1 MMDAYNDFMYNER
14 DFLPDDYHVED
25 KEKLEM
31 LKKLGFLITDR
42 RGVNSAD
49 ELTENDMEV
58 WALDKIMNKEE
69 VKFMLSFEKKRVNKY
84 TVEQLAK
91 KNGISVEKAQSLC
104 DGLARTGILEYDY
117 EGKKGQRQYFI
128 PKFVVGSGEYM
139 MMNSKL
145 LEKVPE
151 IATLFNFTAQ
161 CCGPIAS
168 VVPPGGAG
176 LGMHVIPVEKAIES
190 ENKSVSVEHLSHW
203 LDKYEGKYAIDVCA
217 CRRQQRIRGE
227 GTGDIEGYFCIAVG
241 DMADYLVE
249 TGKDAR
255 YATKQE
261 VLDLLERSEKKGFVH
276 QITNLDGK
284 DKIVGICNC
293 SSGTCNALR
302 TSQLYNTPNM
312 SASAYRAHVDKDKC
326 VACGKCVEVC
336 PVGAAKLGQKLCK
349 KDGSTVEYPKAELPD
364 LVKWSTAKWN
374 YNYRD
379 DIKINC
385 YETGTAPCKT
395 ACPAHVAVQGYVQM
409 AAEGRYLDA
418 LKLIKQ
424 DNPFPAVCGAIC
436 NHRCEDRCT
445 RGTIDQPVAI
455 DEIKKFIAAR
465 ELNESERFIP
475 DCTNDEG
482 KQWDDLKIA
491 IIGAGPAGLTAAYY
505 LRTKGYPVTVFE
517 KEKEA
522 GGMLR
527 YGIPSFR
534 LEKDVIDAEISVMRQ
549 MGVEIRCGVEVG
561 KDVTLD
567 ELRKQGYKAFYV
579 AIGLQGGRKAG
590 VDGEDAIGVE
600 SGIDFLRRVNLD
612 ESQKINGKTVVIGGG
627 NVAMDVARTA
637 IRAGSEEVLTF
648 CLESRD
654 TMPASRDEV
663 EEAESEG
670 IKVNCGYGPK
680 EILKDA
686 KGAVKAIILKKCVS
700 VFDAD
705 HRFNPQY
712 DENDLLIVE
721 CENVLL
727 AIGQS
732 AFWGSLLE
740 GTKVVTRRNGT
751 AEADAVT
758 LQTAQED
765 VFVGGDIC
773 HGAKFAI
780 DAIADGKEGAESIHR
795 FVHEGQSLTLSRD
808 LRKFIELDRD
818 DIEVGSYDRSKR
830 QVPAIDHAKDKS
842 FADNRLPLT
851 EEQVKKEASRCLH
864 CGASIVDVNR
874 CIGCG
879 LCTTRCN
886 FDAIHL
892 ERDMPKASR
901 MYTAET
907 GIYKSLLPYMIKRK
921 IKMRFV
927 KNPKK

>member
-1 MMDAYNDFMYNER
+1 MMDAYKNFMYNEH
-14 DFLPDDYHVED
+14 DFLPDNYHVED

-58 WALDKIMNKEE
+58 WALDKIMTKEE

-104 DGLARTGILEYDY
+104 DSLANTGILEYDY
-117 EGKKGQRQYFI
+117 ERKDKKREYFI

-176 LGMHVIPVEKAIES
+176 LGMHVIPVEKAIEA

-203 LDKYEGKYAIDVCA
+203 LDKYEGRYAVDVCA
-217 CRRQQRIRGE
+217 CRRQQRIRKE

-326 VACGKCVEVC
+326 VACGKCVEIC

-349 KDGSTVEYPKAELPD
+349 KDGSSVEYPKAELPD
-364 LVKWSTAKWN
+364 LVKWSVEKWN
-374 YNYRD
+374 FNYRD
-379 DIKINC
+379 DVKINC

-455 DEIKKFIAAR
+455 DEIKKFIAAQ
-465 ELNESERFIP
+465 ELKQNQRYIP
-475 DCTNDEG
+475 ECSNDEG
-482 KQWDDLKIA
+482 KQWDDYKIA
-491 IIGAGPAGLTAAYY
+491 VIGAGPAGLSAAYY

-517 KEKEA
+517 KEKEP

-534 LEKDVIDAEISVMRQ
+534 LEKDVISAEIEVIKA
-549 MGVEIRCGVEVG
+549 MGAEIKCGVEVG
-561 KDVTLD
+561 KDITLD
-567 ELRKQGYKAFYV
+567 DLRKQGYKAFYV

-590 VDGEDAIGVE
+590 IEGEDAIGVE
-600 SGIDFLRRVNLD
+600 SGIDFLRRINLD
-612 ESQKINGKTVVIGGG
+612 ESGKISGKAVVIGGG
-627 NVAMDVARTA
+627 NVAVDVARTA
-637 IRAGSEEVLTF
+637 LRAGAQSVEMF
-648 CLESRD
+648 SLEARND
-654 TMPASRDEV
+654 MPASME
-663 EEAESEG
+663 EIAEAESEG
-670 IKVNCGYGPK
+670 IVVNNGWGPK
-680 EILKDA
+680 AVIKDE
-686 KGAVKAIILKKCVS
+686 KGAVKALVLKKCVS
-700 VFDAD
+700 VFDENK
-705 HRFNPQY
+705 RFAPVY
-712 DENDLLIVE
+712 DENETITIE
-721 CENVLL
+721 CQNVLT

-732 AFWGSLLE
+732 AVWGGLLD
-740 GTKVVTRRNGT
+740 GSKVVLRRNGT
-751 AEADAVT
+751 AEADPVT

-765 VFVGGDIC
+765 IFVGGDIN
-773 HGAKFAI
+773 HGARFAI
-780 DAIADGKEGAESIHR
+780 DAIADGKEGMVSINR
-795 FVHEGQSLTLSRD
+795 FVHEGQSLTLGRD
-808 LRKFIELDRD
+808 LRKFIEFDRD
-818 DIEVGSYDRSKR
+818 DIEVGSYDRTKR
-830 QVPAIDHAKDKS
+830 QVPAIDHSKDKS
-842 FADNRLPLT
+842 FADNRMPLT
-851 EEQVKKEASRCLH
+851 EEQVKQEAKRCLH

-879 LCTTRCN
+879 LCTTKCN

-892 ERDMPKASR
+892 QRDMPKASR
-901 MYTAET
+901 MYSAEN
-907 GIYKSLLPYMIKRK
+907 GIVRSLLPYMIKRK
-921 IKMRFV
+921 LKMKFIS
-927 KNPKK
+927 KKQK